1 MGNALTQ
8 TGYFL
13 FSLDTELGW
22 GYYDKD
28 RARVRKFSPDGSRE
42 RRSIERLLDVLDE
55 FGITATWALV
65 GHLFYE
71 RCALCEICPILAWK
85 GKYESF
91 AQIYDSDASL
101 WYAPDMVN
109 LLLTRGARHEIA
121 FHGYTHE
128 VFDEKSM
135 SAERAKLEIDEWLRL
150 SRARGILPRAV
161 VFPRDRAGH
170 LQVFKAAGFLCYR
183 GRETMPVFYRTRYG
197 GKLLKA
203 LDQIFAVSAPPVYA
217 PDEVTT
223 APLLDLKASQEFFE
237 FNRRLEL
244 LLDALNLHA
253 LRIRRMVKGV
263 RRAAKEKKIL
273 HICAHPWEFQTD
285 RDFEKLRFLLGH
297 VADEVAAGS
306 LVSIGMTEMADRI
319 LSAAGGPGALP

>member
-1 MGNALTQ
+1 MSDTLAQ

-13 FSLDTELGW
+13 LSLDTELAW

-28 RARVRKFSPDGSRE
+28 RARARKFSPDGSRE

-55 FGITATWALV
+55 FRITATWALV
-65 GHLFYE
+65 GHLFHK
-71 RCALCEICPILAWK
+71 RCALCAVCPILDWK

-91 AQIYDSDASL
+91 AQIYDTDAPL
-101 WYAPDMVN
+101 WYAADMVN

-128 VFDEKSM
+128 VFDEETM
-135 SAERAKLEIDEWLRL
+135 SEDRAWLEIAEWLRL
-150 SRARGILPRAV
+150 SRKRGILPRAV
-161 VFPRDRAGH
+161 VFPRDRSGH
-170 LQVFKAAGFLCYR
+170 LEVLREAGFLCYR
-183 GRETMPVFYRTRYG
+183 GRGTTPVYYRTRYG

-203 LDQIFAVSAPPVYA
+203 LDQIFAISPPPVYA
-217 PDEVTT
+217 PGELTT
-223 APLLDLKASQEFFE
+223 APLLDLRASEEFFS

-244 LLDALNLHA
+244 LLDGLDWHT

-263 RRAAKEKKIL
+263 RRAAREKKIV

-285 RDFEKLRFLLGH
+285 KDFEKLRFLLGH
-297 VADEVAAGS
+297 VAEEVAAGS
-306 LVSIGMTEMADRI
+306 LESVGMTDLANRI
-319 LSAAGGPGALP
+319 LGDAGRVGMPQ

>member
-1 MGNALTQ
+1 MSDTLPQ
-8 TGYFL
+8 VGYFL
-13 FSLDTELGW
+13 LSLDTELGW

-28 RARVRKFSPDGSRE
+28 RARARKFSPDGSRE

-55 FGITATWALV
+55 FHITATWALV

-71 RCALCEICPILAWK
+71 RCVRCEICPILAWK

-91 AQIYDSDASL
+91 AQIYDSDAPL
-101 WYAPDMVN
+101 WYAPDAVN

-128 VFDEKSM
+128 VFDEKTM
-135 SAERAKLEIDEWLRL
+135 SAERARLEIDEWLRL
-150 SRARGILPRAV
+150 SRERGIFPHAV

-170 LQVFKAAGFLCYR
+170 LEVFKSAGFLCYR
-183 GRETMPVFYRTRYG
+183 GRATMPAFYRTRYG
-197 GKLLKA
+197 GRLLKA
-203 LDQIFAVSAPPVYA
+203 LDQILAVSAPPVYS
-217 PDEVTT
+217 PDELATV
-223 APLLDLKASQEFFE
+223 PLVDLKASQEFFE

-244 LLDALNLHA
+244 MLDALNLDT

-273 HICAHPWEFQTD
+273 HICAHPWEFRTD
-285 RDFEKLRFLLGH
+285 RDIEKLRFLLGH

-306 LVSIGMTEMADRI
+306 LVSIGMTDMANRI
-319 LSAAGGPGALP
+319 LSAAGGPGAPP